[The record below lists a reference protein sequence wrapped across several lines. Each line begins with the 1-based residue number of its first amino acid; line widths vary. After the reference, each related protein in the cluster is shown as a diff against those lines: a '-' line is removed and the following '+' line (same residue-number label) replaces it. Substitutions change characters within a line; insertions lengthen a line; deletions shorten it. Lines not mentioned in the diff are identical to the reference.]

1 MYWKKPHISKIYEA
15 LTAIVD
21 ARIELV
27 SENKAHCYSS
37 SKGKFYEVEFEPKTN
52 SIMSNDNTA
61 FYTDAVSYPMIALL
75 MLKNKIVYNP
85 KLLDMLKGIFWKDI
99 NQKFKNDYDKAVEFV
114 LADLKS
120 KCVDVDFIQAE
131 INKIY
136 EVASNLQLNYLGEKI
151 KPPVAY

>member
-1 MYWKKPHISKIYEA
+1 MVWKKPHISKIYEA
-15 LTAIVD
+15 LTAIAD

-37 SKGKFYEVEFEPKTN
+37 SKGKFYEVEFEPETN

-99 NQKFKNDYDKAVEFV
+99 NQKFKNDYDRAIEFV
-114 LADLKS
+114 LADLDTKGIDTAFVRS
-120 KCVDVDFIQAE
+120 E
-131 INKIY
+131 IAKIY
-136 EVASNLQLNYLGEKI
+136 DYACSLQLGYLGEKI